1 MNDTRQTMA
10 GASGLPLESISFA
23 ERAIEICWGETQIG
37 FYSLQS
43 THTAA
48 WNNWE
53 PPLKIELWGW
63 TITKLGL

>member
-37 FYSLQS
+37 F
-43 THTAA
+43 
-48 WNNWE
+48 
-53 PPLKIELWGW
+53 
-63 TITKLGL
+63 